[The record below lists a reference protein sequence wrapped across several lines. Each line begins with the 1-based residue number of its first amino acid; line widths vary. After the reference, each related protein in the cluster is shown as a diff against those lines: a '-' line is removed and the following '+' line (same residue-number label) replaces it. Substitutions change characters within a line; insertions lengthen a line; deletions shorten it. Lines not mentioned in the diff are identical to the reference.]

1 MVTGMIFFLNTQ
13 EGIIKTKKIILATVL
28 TGIMDRKGV
37 TKAAQVQIK
46 KTRADS

>member
-13 EGIIKTKKIILATVL
+13 EGIIKTKKIILVTVL

-37 TKAAQVQIK
+37 IKAVQVQIK